1 MSSYFSFTVPE
12 EKEHLNSNIKRFVIQ
27 QSKPFEIIPTKDGTV
42 YQLEFNSEIQ
52 QKSFQLELDEKFPNL
67 YY

>member
-1 MSSYFSFTVPE
+1 MSTYFSFTVPNS
-12 EKEHLNSNIKRFVIQ
+12 KEQINPNIKRFVIQ

-42 YQLEFNSEIQ
+42 YQLEFNSEIA
-52 QKSFQLELDEKFPNL
+52 QKRFQLELDEKFPNL